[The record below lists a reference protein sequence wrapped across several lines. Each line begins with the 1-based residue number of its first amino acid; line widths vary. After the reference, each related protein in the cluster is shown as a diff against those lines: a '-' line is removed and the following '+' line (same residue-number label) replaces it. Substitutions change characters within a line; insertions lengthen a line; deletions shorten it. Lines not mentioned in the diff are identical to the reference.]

1 MWVWTGGQR
10 WRRLKL
16 LRLPLPRWVLW
27 CVVLALW
34 FQLVLV
40 SLTPCVSGLM
50 IAWTA
55 WLK

>member
-1 MWVWTGGQR
+1 
-10 WRRLKL
+10 

-34 FQLVLV
+34 VQLVLV